1 MEEAGLWCEWQ
12 VMGTCQWLDA
22 PTLGVNDQWILSPN
36 LGSSAS
42 FLQVW
47 LWHFLSNRVSGTLVK
62 IHVVSPKWPTGRIL
76 LGSGDRSRW
85 HDLCPEL
92 GLSDS
97 VQGVGIQGRTKWVSS
112 EEASTRVGDVF
123 LQQHRGERWLSS
135 CPPPPF
141 ISLREPC
148 LTHETTVY
156 CSCSSWWL
164 AIYIWAVEGLPH
176 LVYYQA
182 SPHIFIF
189 WGDVRTLTFSSLSK
203 FLYNTASSVALPQMR
218 GPCPP

>member
-1 MEEAGLWCEWQ
+1 MEEAGLWYEWQ

-22 PTLGVNDQWILSPN
+22 PTLGFNDRWILSPD

-47 LWHFLSNRVSGTLVK
+47 FWHFLSNKVSGTLVK
-62 IHVVSPKWPTGRIL
+62 IHVVSPKWSTGRIS

-85 HDLCPEL
+85 RDLYSEL
-92 GLSDS
+92 GFSDS
-97 VQGVGIQGRTKWVSS
+97 VQGVGTQASTKCVSS

-123 LQQHRGERWLSS
+123 LQRRGGERWLSS

-141 ISLREPC
+141 VSLREAC
-148 LTHETTVY
+148 LTHGTTVY

-164 AIYIWAVEGLPH
+164 AIYIWAVEGLPR

-189 WGDVRTLTFSSLSK
+189 WGDVRTLKFSSLSK
-203 FLYNTASSVALPQMR
+203 FLYNTASSAALHQTR